1 MAKMTGAEALLA
13 TLELLGVETVFGVP
27 GGAILPVYDAL
38 VRSSIRHVA
47 ARHEQGAGH
56 MAEGYAMATGR
67 PGVVFSTS
75 GPGATNL
82 VTPLMNALAD
92 STPMVAIT
100 GQVATGVIGTNA
112 FQEAPTVDLTRS
124 CTKANWLVEDVTDL
138 TDVVLKAFEVATRGR
153 PGPVLIDIPKDVQSA
168 ELDWNGP
175 PDKEPSNRDQPTLS
189 HGTSEDALEMLLRAE
204 RPVLYVGGGIIAS
217 GAADPLRELADLA
230 NLPVV
235 TTLMGRGAFP
245 DDHPNA
251 LGMPGMHGTYT
262 ATTALQ
268 QADLLIAIGVRF
280 DDRVTGNPSEFAPK
294 AEVIHVDID
303 ERELGKIRK
312 PEMAV
317 LADAGVFLAGLV
329 DACGDRPTPS
339 RVAWL
344 DELAKWRSDKPLSY
358 SQSPEGPIKPQ
369 FVIEELFRLAGSD
382 TVVVSGVGQH
392 QMWASQYWKFSKPR
406 TWINSGGLGT
416 MGFALPAAIGA
427 QVARPESPVWA
438 IDGDGC
444 FQMTMQ
450 ELLTAAAER
459 IPVKIAILDNG
470 HYGMVKQWQE
480 LFYEG
485 RHSAVDV
492 GTPAPDYVGLA
503 EALGCVGMRAETP
516 GEVASVIESALEI
529 HDRPVVVAFS
539 VDPDEHVWPMVMA
552 GGSNDEVLM
561 GPEDLRKGLESGF

>member
-1 MAKMTGAEALLA
+1 MAKMNGAESLLA
-13 TLELLGVETVFGVP
+13 TLELLGVDTVFGVP

-38 VRSSIRHVA
+38 VRSPIRHVS

-82 VTPLMNALAD
+82 ITPLMNALSD
-92 STPMVAIT
+92 STPLVAVT

-112 FQEAPTVDLTRS
+112 FQEAPTVELTRA
-124 CTKANWLVEDVTDL
+124 CTKANWLVEDVEDL
-138 TDVVLKAFEVATRGR
+138 TDTVVEAFTVAMEGR
-153 PGPVLIDIPKDVQSA
+153 RGPVLIDIPKDVQSA
-168 ELDWNGP
+168 QLDWSP
-175 PDKEPSNRDQPTLS
+175 PTFPAAAERSSDLDPGVVARSLDM
-189 HGTSEDALEMLLRAE
+189 LERSQ

-217 GAADPLRELADLA
+217 GASTALRRFAETT
-230 NLPVV
+230 NVPVV

-245 DDHPNA
+245 DGHPLA
-251 LGMPGMHGTYT
+251 LGMPGMHGVYT

-268 QADLLIAIGVRF
+268 QADLLLAVGVRF
-280 DDRVTGNPSEFAPK
+280 DDRVTGNPAAFAPR

-312 PEMAV
+312 PELGV
-317 LADAGVFLAGLV
+317 VADANAFLSGLV
-329 DACGDRPTPS
+329 EAHGDRPTPD
-339 RVAWL
+339 RRQWL
-344 DELAKWRSDKPLSY
+344 ERLGEWRHDKPLSY
-358 SQSPEGPIKPQ
+358 IQTAEGPIKPQ
-369 FVIEELFRLAGSD
+369 FVIEQLHQLTGGAA
-382 TVVVSGVGQH
+382 VVVSGVGQH
-392 QMWASQYWKFSKPR
+392 QMWASQYWRFSEPR
-406 TWINSGGLGT
+406 TWLNSGGLGT
-416 MGFALPAAIGA
+416 MGFAVPAAIGA
-427 QVARPESPVWA
+427 QVARPDAQVWA

-450 ELLTAAAER
+450 ELLAAAAER
-459 IPVKIAILDNG
+459 IPVKIALLDNG

-480 LFYEG
+480 LFYDG
-485 RHSAVDV
+485 RHSAIDV

-503 EALGCVGMRAETP
+503 RSLGCVGLRADTP
-516 GEVASVIESALEI
+516 DQVAPVIEKAVEI
-529 HDRPVVVAFS
+529 EDRPVVAAFT

-561 GPEDLRKGLESGF
+561 GPEDLRTGLESGF

>member
-1 MAKMTGAEALLA
+1 MAKMNGAEALLA
-13 TLELLGVETVFGVP
+13 TLDLLGVDTVFGVP

-38 VRSSIRHVA
+38 VASPIRHVA

-92 STPMVAIT
+92 STPLVAVT
-100 GQVATGVIGTNA
+100 GQVATGVIGTDA
-112 FQEAPTVDLTRS
+112 FQEAPTVELTRA
-124 CTKANWLVEDVTDL
+124 CTKANWLVEDVEDL
-138 TDVVLKAFEVATRGR
+138 AEIVMEAFTVATKGR

-168 ELDWNGP
+168 ELDWYP
-175 PDKEPSNRDQPTLS
+175 PPMQQDPEPSPDLD
-189 HGTSEDALEMLLRAE
+189 SEVIGQALEMLDRS
-204 RPVLYVGGGIIAS
+204 RCPVLYVGGGIIGS
-217 GAADPLRELADLA
+217 GASVALRRLSEVA
-230 NLPVV
+230 NVPVV

-245 DDHPNA
+245 DAHPLA
-251 LGMPGMHGTYT
+251 LGMPGMHGVYA

-268 QADLLIAIGVRF
+268 QADLLLAVGVRF
-280 DDRVTGNPSEFAPK
+280 DDRVTGNPANFAPR

-303 ERELGKIRK
+303 ENELGKIRK
-312 PEMAV
+312 PE
-317 LADAGVFLAGLV
+317 LAIVGDARAFLAGLV
-329 DACGDRPTPS
+329 EAYEGRAMPP
-339 RVAWL
+339 RQEWL
-344 DELAKWRSDKPLSY
+344 ERLGEWRRDKPLSY
-358 SQSPEGPIKPQ
+358 AQTPSGPIKPQ
-369 FVIEELFRLAGSD
+369 FVIEELHRLTAGD
-382 TVVVSGVGQH
+382 AVVVSGVGQH
-392 QMWASQYWKFSKPR
+392 QMWASQYWRFSAPR
-406 TWINSGGLGT
+406 TWLNSGGLGT

-427 QVARPESPVWA
+427 KVSRPESLVWA

-459 IPVKIAILDNG
+459 IPIKIALLDNG

-485 RHSAVDV
+485 RHSAIDV
-492 GTPAPDYVGLA
+492 GTPSPDYVGLA
-503 EALGCVGMRAETP
+503 HSLGCVGLRADTP
-516 GEVASVIESALEI
+516 DQVAPVIEKALEI
-529 HDRPVVVAFS
+529 EDRPVVAVFS

-561 GPEDLRKGLESGF
+561 GPEDLRANLKSGF